1 MATKINR
8 RTKKKKGWLRH
19 LRSKFRL
26 TILNETSFEELF
38 SARLTPMNVIIIF
51 GALLTVFGGLIY
63 VAVALTPLRQ
73 YVVKDYA
80 DFQLKEDARYARYQA
95 DSLMD
100 VLEQQT
106 QYLEN
111 LRILLN
117 GGKLTSLADTAVV
130 DTTAVDLDY
139 ALSDKEK
146 ALREQ
151 LAAQDRYTLDLEG
164 EAAAAANGLL
174 LFKPLE
180 GTLSQEFKPKEGHFG
195 IDLVAPKDAVVK
207 AVLDGTVINAS
218 FTADGGN
225 VIQVQHAHNMVSV
238 YKHNSVLFK
247 KIGDP
252 VRVGESIAIIGE
264 SGAESDGPHL
274 HFELWQNGTPLDPLN
289 YLSYKKL

>member
-1 MATKINR
+1 MAAKINR
-8 RTKKKKGWLRH
+8 RERKRQGWLRH

-63 VAVALTPLRQ
+63 VAIALTPLRQ

-80 DFQLKEDARYARYQA
+80 DYQLKEDARQARYQA
-95 DSLMD
+95 DSLLD
-100 VLEQQT
+100 VLAQQT

-111 LRILLN
+111 LRIVLS
-117 GGKLTSLADTAVV
+117 GGTIASLTDTAVV
-130 DTTAVDLDY
+130 DTAQIDLDY
-139 ALSDKEK
+139 KMTDKER

-151 LAAQDRYTLDLEG
+151 MAAEDRYTLNLDS
-164 EAAAAANGLL
+164 EASAAANGLL

-180 GTLSQEFKPKEGHFG
+180 GSISQEFKPREGHFG
-195 IDLVAPKDAVVK
+195 IDLVAPRDAVVK
-207 AVLDGTVINAS
+207 SVLDGTVIHAS

-225 VIQVQHAHNMVSV
+225 VIQIQHAHNMVSV

-264 SGAESDGPHL
+264 SGSESDGPHL

-289 YLSYKKL
+289 YLSYKKS